1 MQSLFNASMP
11 LIDTA
16 LLGADRTGGVILE
29 AAHASSQT
37 AIAPVHAC
45 AIPCLSL
52 PMQYHSTY
60 DHRGEEK
67 ERIVSSFHV
76 AAAVFSWQ
84 IYA

>member
-1 MQSLFNASMP
+1 MP

-37 AIAPVHAC
+37 AIAPVRAC

-60 DHRGEEK
+60 DPRGRRK
-67 ERIVSSFHV
+67 RKNRFL
-76 AAAVFSWQ
+76 FSCGGSTARGLQ
-84 IYA
+84 LANIYT